1 VGNLKWSAS
10 HEVFVPELDDEH
22 KEIFEAVAGLRKA
35 LAGDTPSADLAALTN
50 RLAGCAMD
58 HFAHEERLMRAAR
71 YDSLRWHKQQHDGV
85 RRQVSEFAARIEQGD
100 RTAGLALVEY
110 LSSWLA
116 NHTRVADRMM
126 GAFLRNERLRLG
138 KVTFQAGTRPLDSC
152 EWVNAQGDRFTPRV
166 ARKCRW
172 RPYSLFSGKSILP
185 AI

>member
-1 VGNLKWSAS
+1 VAHLKWSAS
-10 HEVFVPELDDEH
+10 HEVFVPDLDDEH
-22 KEIFEAVAGLRKA
+22 KEIFEAVAELQKT
-35 LAGDTPSADLAALTN
+35 LTGDTALPDLYRLTN
-50 RLAGCAMD
+50 QLAVCALD

-85 RRQVSEFAARIEQGD
+85 RRQVSQFAARLEQGD
-100 RTAGLALVEY
+100 RTAGFELVEY

-152 EWVNAQGDRFTPRV
+152 EWVSAKGVKFIPRI
-166 ARKCRW
+166 ARKCR
-172 RPYSLFSGKSILP
+172 
-185 AI
+185 

>member
-1 VGNLKWSAS
+1 MKWSAS

-22 KEIFEAVAGLRKA
+22 KDIFEAVAGLRSA
-35 LAGDTPSADLAALTN
+35 LAGETTLPDLVALTN
-50 RLAGCAMD
+50 RLAAYAVD

-71 YDSLRWHKQQHDGV
+71 YESLRWHKQQHDGV

-126 GAFLRNERLRLG
+126 GAFLRNERLRIG

-152 EWVNAQGDRFTPRV
+152 EWVNAQGDRFPPRV
-166 ARKCRW
+166 ARKCR
-172 RPYSLFSGKSILP
+172 
-185 AI
+185 